1 MSFTDLVGSLGV
13 FILLLAYFLT
23 LFHFLHED
31 SKIYIALN
39 IIGAGIACY
48 ASCLL
53 HYKPF
58 IILEASWV
66 IVSCFALVK
75 NFFKKNIQNE

>member
-1 MSFTDLVGSLGV
+1 MNFTDLIGGLGV

-23 LFHFLHED
+23 LFHFLNEN
-31 SKIYIALN
+31 SKIYITLN
-39 IIGAGIACY
+39 IAGAGIACY

-58 IILEASWV
+58 IILEATWM
-66 IVSCFALVK
+66 IVSCFALA
-75 NFFKKNIQNE
+75 KNIYKTN